1 VAFNIDWHY
10 ALDITDYS
18 DTGMYVSERS
28 LRNYR
33 RMIIDEGLGR
43 VRFPRTACK
52 TPPTRLSG
60 APGQESLLLVLQG
73 RLAPPCALTS
83 LGTNPEIQEQ
93 IPMAVGHRRDQFPS
107 QADVVR
113 IARLWLQNALRK
125 PQHPVFFHSGYSL
138 SEKQSYA
145 VHPDQFRFRRII
157 LFEYFGGLPPACAIV
172 LLRRVKAQSGLV
184 QV

>member
-1 VAFNIDWHY
+1 MSSTTTVAFFLTLVPITYYALFAHELQLSDPDVTRAVAFNIDWHY

-107 QADVVR
+107 Q
-113 IARLWLQNALRK
+113 IG
-125 PQHPVFFHSGYSL
+125 PGYSL

-145 VHPDQFRFRRII
+145 VHPDQFVFAVSS
-157 LFEYFGGLPPACAIV
+157 FKS
-172 LLRRVKAQSGLV
+172 LRNPNKTHEL
-184 QV
+184 